1 MDFLYIEK
9 ITEELKSNLIKERLT
24 EVLRGEKIVS
34 FKIGR
39 FYLNFY
45 WGNPNAFFLDNEP
58 LAKQEFPPLV
68 KLKGAFVKSVS
79 LPAVDR
85 VVEFVLVKPVIGN
98 RFIRF
103 FLIFELTG
111 KNANLLLLNEHR
123 KVEFLLR
130 SIDSSVRPIS
140 PGDLYVLP
148 PSEKKKFEELQFGK
162 VTPEGVKSK
171 LYKFVAGISPL
182 NAKEIAYLMEKYD
195 DLTKA
200 YEEFMELHRKSGKA
214 FIYYQNGKP
223 KFLTTFPYQSLSN
236 LESKEFSGF
245 LPYSS
250 AWKEFYVKTVEEE
263 KLKNLKEKL
272 VLRIEKKFNS
282 LQKELQELENLEK
295 LRNEAERWKK
305 MGELLKYN
313 LHLVKPGQSEVKV
326 MDFSTGREE
335 RIPLDPLLS
344 PRENLNRIFKKYRKL
359 LKRISF
365 AENRL
370 GEIKAELEKL
380 KLLKEFVASRK
391 KVEELESLLPKSTK
405 EVLIPGFLTFN
416 LPSGK
421 KILVGR
427 NATENEFLSL
437 RLANPWDLWFHA
449 KDVPG
454 SHIILRLQK
463 EEEPSDEDIFLS
475 ASAAAY
481 FSRGRESGRVLVDYT
496 RVKNLRKPPKTPKG
510 FVIYS
515 GEKTVSVSPDIFG
528 KMFKEESP
536 QKGG

>member
-9 ITEELKSNLIKERLT
+9 VAEELRSNLIKERFAGVFK
-24 EVLRGEKIVS
+24 EEKLVS
-34 FKIGR
+34 FRVGR

-58 LAKQEFPPLV
+58 LAKQEFPPLM
-68 KLKGAFVKSVS
+68 KLKGAFIKSIS

-85 VVEFVLVKPVIGN
+85 VIEFMLVKPVTGN
-98 RFIRF
+98 KLIRF

-111 KNANLLLLNEHR
+111 KNANLFLLNEHR

-130 SIDSSVRPIS
+130 SVDSSVRPIS
-140 PGDLYVLP
+140 PGDPYILP
-148 PSEKKKFEELQFGK
+148 PSDKKKFEELQFGE
-162 VTPEGVKSK
+162 VTLEGVKSK

-182 NAKEIAYLMEKYD
+182 NAKEIAYLMDKYGS
-195 DLTKA
+195 LTKA
-200 YEEFMELHRKSGKA
+200 YEEFMKLHRKSEKA
-214 FIYYQNGKP
+214 FVYYRNGKP
-223 KFLTTFPYQSLSN
+223 KFLTTFPYQSLSD

-263 KLKNLKEKL
+263 KFKALKEKL
-272 VLRIEKKFNS
+272 VLRIEKKLNS
-282 LQKELQELENLEK
+282 LQKELQEFENPEK
-295 LRNEAERWKK
+295 LRNEAEKWKR

-313 LHLVKPGQSEVKV
+313 LHLVKPGQNEVKV
-326 MDFSTGREE
+326 MDFSTGKEE
-335 RIPLDPLLS
+335 CVPLDPLLS
-344 PRENLNRIFKKYRKL
+344 PRENLSRIFKKYRKL

-370 GEIKAELEKL
+370 GEIKAELERL
-380 KLLKEFVASRK
+380 KLLKEFVASREK
-391 KVEELESLLPKSTK
+391 IEELKALLPKSTK
-405 EVLIPGFLTFN
+405 EVLIPDFLTFN

-449 KDVPG
+449 KDIPG
-454 SHIILRLQK
+454 SHVILRLQK
-463 EEEPSDEDIFLS
+463 GEEPSDEDILLS

-481 FSRGRESGRVLVDYT
+481 FSKGKESGRVLVDYT
-496 RVKNLRKPPKTPKG
+496 RVKNLKKPPKTPKG

-515 GEKTVSVSPDIFG
+515 GEKTVSVSPDIFSEI
-528 KMFKEESP
+528 FEEKSP